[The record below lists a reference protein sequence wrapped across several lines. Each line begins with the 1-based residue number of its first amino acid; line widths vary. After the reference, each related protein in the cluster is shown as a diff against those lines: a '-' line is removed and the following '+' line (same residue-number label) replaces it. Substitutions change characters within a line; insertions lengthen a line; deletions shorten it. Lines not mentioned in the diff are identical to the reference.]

1 MAWSST
7 LYSGCDARF
16 TTPQAQ
22 TSLLVSYGDWIAPG
36 EYRFH
41 SRFRRAINFIGVD
54 TMVSIVDESVGAGP
68 LNLVVDNLDAWSG
81 ERLVVQSDFL
91 ELNDVRIATDPAA
104 KYNSAIEIS
113 TAIFSGQL
121 PANLA
126 CFKDMLQDL
135 ASPQSLTFLLDKND
149 RFSGSTF
156 NDAFQNR
163 FATASR
169 RISEGRFAAGVSEIK
184 GLGCGLTP
192 SGDDFIAGLL
202 IALHVRQQVFS
213 ESTSALITNIS
224 AATRTTNPF
233 SQALL
238 NCAAQGRVFDR
249 FKRVV
254 LSLFAANSMQIETC
268 TVDLLRI
275 GATSGADMAVG
286 LIFGLESNLEAQA
299 A

>member
-7 LYSGCDARF
+7 LHSGCDARF
-16 TTPQAQ
+16 TAPQAQ

-68 LNLVVDNLDAWSG
+68 LNIVMENLDAWGGEHLIFQADYFELSG
-81 ERLVVQSDFL
+81 
-91 ELNDVRIATDPAA
+91 VRIACDPAA
-104 KYNSAIEIS
+104 TYNSAIEIS
-113 TAIFSGQL
+113 CSILPGQL

-126 CFKDMLQDL
+126 CFKDTLRDL

-149 RFSGSTF
+149 RNAGATF
-156 NDAFQNR
+156 NDALRMR
-163 FATASR
+163 FVTAGR

-202 IALHVRQQVFS
+202 IALHVRQKLTGDDVSSQIATVA
-213 ESTSALITNIS
+213 SASNT
-224 AATRTTNPF
+224 ANPF
-233 SQALL
+233 SQTFL

-254 LSLFAANSMQIETC
+254 LSLFAANSLQIETC

-286 LIFGLESNLEAQA
+286 LILGLESNLEAQA